1 MSGQK
6 KNMFGTFLNY
16 LIGCE
21 TIIGGVKVLPEE
33 RNRRRS
39 NCFCFRK
46 FFSIR
51 VQRVQCSPLEKAA
64 NLVQLVVVSVR
75 CNLGRDPPGLQLF
88 VCIKRFVISEESFS
102 ITNLQTCSASPPP
115 LRSSGKRARSWLPQT
130 CMQRENMMVV
140 VKEAPQDNRNKE

>member
-1 MSGQK
+1 
-6 KNMFGTFLNY
+6 MFGTFLNY

-21 TIIGGVKVLPEE
+21 TIIGRVKVLPEQ
-33 RNRRRS
+33 RNRRCS

-46 FFSIR
+46 LNFHSCSMCS
-51 VQRVQCSPLEKAA
+51 VCSPLEKAA

-88 VCIKRFVISEESFS
+88 VCIKRFVISEVSFS